1 MTIKEE
7 VHLAETECLK
17 SKEYPKVVVIG
28 RAKGERWY
36 SVSINLVFFVTNKS
50 GQWSGFCDSKGF
62 RNH

>member
-36 SVSINLVFFVTNKS
+36 SVSINLVVFSHN
-50 GQWSGFCDSKGF
+50 
-62 RNH
+62 

>member
-36 SVSINLVFFVTNKS
+36 SVSISLVFVVSYLT
-50 GQWSGFCDSKGF
+50 
-62 RNH
+62 RVVRLL

>member
-36 SVSINLVFFVTNKS
+36 SVSINLVFFVTS
-50 GQWSGFCDSKGF
+50 SKRKCNVYHLF
-62 RNH
+62 A